1 MSVGT
6 MPDAAAYGMPVMKAW
21 TQLRRLSAVKMLM
34 AGIHLVKGGGRGMR
48 GAPARIVHK
57 MSPA

>member
-1 MSVGT
+1 

-34 AGIHLVKGGGRGMR
+34 AVIHLVKGGGRGMR
-48 GAPARIVHK
+48 GASAHIVHK